1 MACLQ
6 TSDSKTAIKQQ
17 PATNR
22 IIGPIFR
29 SPKAKK
35 KKSEEWKQTKIME
48 ISCSTKEWKES
59 RENCRH
65 FLGAA
70 AAAVKSRRLFS
81 LPHVDNRIRISDA
94 DTKVEK
100 KLKIEFFFTCTVGTF
115 HFGVCKWAAHFLR
128 QKRTFQS
135 SRFRSLADLIVCFRT
150 FSTEFH

>member
-6 TSDSKTAIKQQ
+6 TLDSKTAIKQQ

-100 KLKIEFFFTCTVGTF
+100 KLKIEFFFHLHRRYLSFWRMQMSRPFPSPKKNLSIEPLPIISRLNCLFSNLF
-115 HFGVCKWAAHFLR
+115 H
-128 QKRTFQS
+128 
-135 SRFRSLADLIVCFRT
+135 
-150 FSTEFH
+150 